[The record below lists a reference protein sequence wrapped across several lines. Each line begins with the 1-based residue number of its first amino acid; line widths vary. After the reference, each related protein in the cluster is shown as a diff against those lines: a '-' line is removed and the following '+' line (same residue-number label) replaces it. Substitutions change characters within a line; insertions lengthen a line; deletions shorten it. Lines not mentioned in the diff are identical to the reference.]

1 MKLLVE
7 NMVSMIMMLI
17 ISLAFFGIVGMQFQI
32 LYHHNLLYSHVEEVS
47 ANNLVYEPKS
57 GFSYEKIND
66 RCLKISHTYSVEVPL
81 FGEVIKDALICG
93 VAR

>member
-17 ISLAFFGIVGMQFQI
+17 ISLTFFGVVSMQFQI
-32 LYHHNLLYSHVEEVS
+32 IYHHNLLYSHVEEVS
-47 ANNLVYEPKS
+47 ANNLVYEERS
-57 GFSYEKIND
+57 GFTYERID
-66 RCLKISHTYSVEVPL
+66 ERCLKIGYIYSVEIPL
-81 FGEVIKDALICG
+81 FGEVIKDAVVYG

>member
-17 ISLAFFGIVGMQFQI
+17 ISIAFFGIIAMQFQI
-32 LYHHNLLYSHVEEVS
+32 IYHHNLLYSHVEEVS
-47 ANNLVYEPKS
+47 ANNLIYETKD
-57 GFSYEKIND
+57 GFSYERINE
-66 RCLKISHTYSVEVPL
+66 RCLKIGHTYSIEVPL
-81 FGEVIKDALICG
+81 FGEVIKDAVIYG

>member
-17 ISLAFFGIVGMQFQI
+17 ISLAFFGIISMQFQI
-32 LYHHNLLYSHVEEVS
+32 IHHHNLLYSHIEEVS
-47 ANNLVYEPKS
+47 ANNLVYEAKS
-57 GFSYEKIND
+57 GFNYERINE
-66 RCLKISHTYSVEVPL
+66 RCLKIGHVYSVSIPL
-81 FGEVIKDALICG
+81 FGEVIKDATVYG